1 MTAFTAVLIYA
12 AWTLLLPI
20 VYAGTIRV
28 PSIAS
33 GRTRADHWERG
44 KPNDDPA
51 VLARMKNAH
60 LNCTENFAVFAAIV
74 VVAALLGKVAVVD
87 AAAGLRAVCARRAER
102 RAHHRHVAAADRAP
116 WPVLHRAGR
125 ADAVDDL
132 AAAVRL
138 SQPSKPFAKI
148 ASPWNSYAPMS
159 TAPTRGRPR

>member
-87 AAAGLRAVCARRAER
+87 AAAAYVLYARVAQSVVHIIGTSLPLIALRGLFYTVQ
-102 RAHHRHVAAADRAP
+102 V
-116 WPVLHRAGR
+116 VLM
-125 ADAVDDL
+125 L
-132 AAAVRL
+132 WMIVRL
-138 SQPSKPFAKI
+138 LS
-148 ASPWNSYAPMS
+148 
-159 TAPTRGRPR
+159 G